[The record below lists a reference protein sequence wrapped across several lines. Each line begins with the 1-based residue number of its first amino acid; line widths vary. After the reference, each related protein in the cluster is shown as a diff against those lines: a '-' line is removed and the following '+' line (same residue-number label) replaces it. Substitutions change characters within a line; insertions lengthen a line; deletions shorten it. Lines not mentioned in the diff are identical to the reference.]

1 MEDTLLTGVGERGEA
16 LPPPPCEAI
25 APKFPQLEILEC
37 LGRGGMGVVYK
48 ARQKSLD
55 RLVALK
61 LLAPEKEKDPA
72 FAERFVTEAQALARL
87 DHPNIVTV
95 HDFGET
101 EGFFYLLMEYVDG
114 VNLRAAMGEGQLEAE
129 QALTIV
135 PPICEALEFAH
146 ERGIVHRDIKP
157 ENLLLGKDGK
167 VKIADFGI
175 AKLMGQERVDEEGI
189 VGTPRYMAPEQGES
203 AKKTDH
209 RADIYS
215 LGVVLYEML
224 TGEVPQRGDVL
235 PPSRC
240 TGVDPK
246 IDEVVLR
253 ALESEPGKRYQTAG
267 EFATRLE
274 GVPSGMATVAA
285 ASAGLRSGGGQENSD
300 AEGGSSL
307 SKMAVIGFVWGTLFI
322 LTAALSVMTIPTPV
336 TQGDE
341 SAGPAWWTVVL
352 RFTLLPA
359 GLSAPIGATL
369 LGWFSVKA
377 IQRSGGQLYG
387 MRLAVLDGLMF
398 PLLLLDCV
406 IAALFWWLS
415 EMVGKAIERAT
426 GGEELSVMQVLFLEN
441 QVGIVVVSTL
451 VVVLVVDLLIY
462 LAVWRRCR
470 VSA

>member
-1 MEDTLLTGVGERGEA
+1 
-16 LPPPPCEAI
+16 
-25 APKFPQLEILEC
+25 
-37 LGRGGMGVVYK
+37 MGVVYK

-95 HDFGET
+95 YDFGET

-175 AKLMGQERVDEEGI
+175 AKLMGQKGGDDEGI
-189 VGTPRYMAPEQGES
+189 VGTPRYMAPEQGKS

-224 TGEVPQRGDVL
+224 TGEVPRRGDVL

-240 TGVDPK
+240 TGVDAK

-285 ASAGLRSGGGQENSD
+285 ASAGQRSGGEMKGHRNENPAVD
-300 AEGGSSL
+300 GGSRI
-307 SKMAVIGFVWGTLFI
+307 SKMAVVGFVWGGLFV
-322 LTAALSVMTIPTPV
+322 LTAALSLLTVPV
-336 TQGDE
+336 LVVQGGE
-341 SAGPAWWTVVL
+341 YAGPTWWQMVL

-359 GLSAPIGATL
+359 GLSAPIGTTL
-369 LGWFSVKA
+369 LGWLSVKA
-377 IQRSGGQLYG
+377 IQRSAGRLYG
-387 MRLAVLDGLMF
+387 MRLAVFDGLMF
-398 PLLLLDCV
+398 PLFILDCL
-406 IAALFWWLS
+406 IAGLFWWLS
-415 EMVGKAIERAT
+415 EMVRRAVERAA
-426 GGEELSVMQVLFLEN
+426 GGEEHSVMQALFLEN
-441 QVGIVVVSTL
+441 QVGIVVVTTLL
-451 VVVLVVDLLIY
+451 VVLAVNLLIY